1 MNRRYPFLILL
12 GILLATQLPAQTP
25 PATPPAT
32 TPLDGGTLLLADAG
46 LDVIIPLLEDLTG
59 QNVIIPQALPAVRF
73 NFQPTHPM
81 SREEQLV
88 ALESLLA
95 INGLSVIEVNP
106 RLIKIVPSAQAAL
119 NAPQLIP
126 GPLADLP
133 GSERIVSKLFQLNYV
148 TTEEAVTV
156 IQPLLSQAS
165 AIQEPRQDWLLLTDQ
180 LTHLK
185 RVESLL
191 AQIDQPSGRAEEVRF
206 FDLQFAPAESVGERI
221 TNLAEGALAN
231 RLGGRFN
238 LSVDERS
245 NRIII
250 VSHPDN
256 FPLITDLVSKLDVD
270 AAPITRSEVFYIKH
284 ATAEE
289 IVSVLETV
297 ITGQQQA
304 AEESETNTPA
314 TQRGRGENPVTPPT
328 PPTPNPTATP
338 NATANAAATGASLQF
353 SEFVTLASDERANAI
368 VVYGTDSDIR
378 QIGDLIGKIDILLS
392 QVRLEV
398 VITEVTLNEGMVRG
412 LDAFGLA
419 YNLEDSNEIELSPDG
434 PPLRVGGILVNA
446 LTIQDFSIDA
456 IFNTAKS
463 NGNVSVLSS
472 PTILT
477 THNQEA
483 TINVSQ
489 DIPIVTG
496 TVTSDEG
503 TSTRSTID
511 RIEVGVQ
518 LVVKPLVAPDGV
530 IQMEIKQTV
539 DNIVSVISDSNNPDL
554 NGQPIIGT
562 REAESF
568 VSVRDNAIIVLG
580 GLQETS
586 ETFSENR
593 LALFGHIPW
602 LGEALFTRKE
612 RDIVT
617 RELVIF
623 IKPTVLFNAD
633 DAAIDARSVLE
644 KLENTEDVERFIE
657 TGHMRPHPLD
667 RIEDWK
673 PQTEQPDPTEYR
685 PAPVEDRT
693 LPRRPRK

>member
-1 MNRRYPFLILL
+1 MKRLLPILCFGATLALPSASGQPGPAPASPTVAANPLSAGAILL
-12 GILLATQLPAQTP
+12 S
-25 PATPPAT
+25 
-32 TPLDGGTLLLADAG
+32 DAG
-46 LDVIIPLLEDLTG
+46 IDVIIPILEDLTG
-59 QNVIIPQALPAVRF
+59 KNIIVPQALPAVRF
-73 NFQPTHPM
+73 NFQPSHPM
-81 SREEQLV
+81 NPLEQLV

-95 INGLSVIEVNP
+95 LNGLTLIEVNP
-106 RLIKIVPSAQAAL
+106 RLLKIVPSAQASL
-119 NAPQLIP
+119 NAPELIL
-126 GPLADLP
+126 GPLTDLP
-133 GSERIVSKLFQLNYV
+133 GSERIVSKLFQLDYV
-148 TTEEAVTV
+148 TTEEAVSV
-156 IQPLLSQAS
+156 VQPLLSQAA

-185 RVESLL
+185 RVETLL
-191 AQIDQPSGRAEEVRF
+191 SQIDRPTARSEEVRF

-221 TNLAEGALAN
+221 STLAEDALAN

-238 LSVDERS
+238 LSIDERS

-256 FPLITDLVSKLDVD
+256 FPLLTDLVTKLDVD

-289 IVSVLETV
+289 IVTVLETI

-304 AEESETNTPA
+304 AEESETNTA
-314 TQRGRGENPVTPPT
+314 TAQRARGGDPNTPPV
-328 PPTPNPTATP
+328 PGAPA
-338 NATANAAATGASLQF
+338 NATVTTTAGVTTTGASLQF
-353 SEFVTLASDERANAI
+353 SEFITLASDERANAI

-378 QIGDLIGKIDILLS
+378 QIGDLIDKIDILLS

-398 VITEVTLNEGMVRG
+398 VITEVTLTEGMVRG

-419 YNLEDSNEIELSPDG
+419 YNLEDSNEIELSPTG

-463 NGNVSVLSS
+463 NGNVSVLNS

-511 RIEVGVQ
+511 RIKVGVE

-539 DNIVSVISDSNNPDL
+539 DNIVSVITDSDNPDL
-554 NGQPIIGT
+554 NGQPLIGT

-568 VSVRDNAIIVLG
+568 VSVRDGSIIVLG

-586 ETFSENR
+586 ESLSENR
-593 LALFGHIPW
+593 LAIFGHIPW

-612 RDIVT
+612 RDITT

-623 IKPTVLFNAD
+623 IKPTVLFDA
-633 DAAIDARSVLE
+633 DAASVDAGSVLE
-644 KLENTEDVERFIE
+644 KLENTEQVSNFIE

-673 PQTEQPDPTEYR
+673 RHPVPTEYR
-685 PAPVEDRT
+685 PAPVTERT
-693 LPRRPRK
+693 LPRRAQK